1 VQPKRLTLIHYDV
14 VRELCDIC
22 RKETFHF
29 VPIGTA
35 PATRICRKC
44 GNDESHI
51 ADMTDT
57 SIFRLVTR
65 DDGDVVVVPSIG

>member
-1 VQPKRLTLIHYDV
+1 VQPKRLKLIHYDV
-14 VRELCDIC
+14 VRELCDEC

-35 PATRICRKC
+35 PATRLCKRC
-44 GNDESHI
+44 GNDGRI
-51 ADMTDT
+51 ADMTET

-65 DDGDVVVVPSIG
+65 DDGEVVVVPRIA